1 LVEAMADLK
10 KIFAVACVGTAIPN
24 LDLFSINIALPK
36 IAAEFKDVP
45 LEDLSWIAY
54 STTLGQ

>member
-1 LVEAMADLK
+1 MANLK

-36 IAAEFKDVP
+36 IAVEFKDVP
-45 LEDLSWIAY
+45 LEDLSWVLNGYAIAY
-54 STTLGQ
+54 AA